1 LSIRNINQNGREKE
15 TDSTNSKQR
24 LIGKVLSPA
33 VKLFLRSQVEK
44 VSHLEVK
51 ISGGDWQILS
61 GSIPHVSISASQ
73 AVYQGLHLSQIQL
86 AAEGIRTNLGQVI
99 KGQPLRL
106 LEPVPVF
113 GELILQ
119 QSDLNA
125 TLQAPLLSNALTDLL
140 KTLFPESSLVKEQ
153 SNWHKIAIATNQLII
168 ETTVIDENNRP
179 IPVVI
184 RTGVKLVSCREIQ
197 LTQPQ
202 IQTPTG
208 LAGVELD
215 SFKLDLGPEVAIEEL
230 SLNLGQLICRGRIN
244 VAPA

>member
-1 LSIRNINQNGREKE
+1 MDIRNINQNGREKE
-15 TDSTNSKQR
+15 TSTKQR

-51 ISGGDWQILS
+51 ISGGDRQILS
-61 GSIPHVSISASQ
+61 GSIPHVAISASQ
-73 AVYQGLHLSQIQL
+73 AVYQGLHLSQLQL

-119 QSDLNA
+119 ESDLNA
-125 TLQAPLLSNALTDLL
+125 SLQAPLLSNALTDLL
-140 KTLFPESSLVKEQ
+140 KTLFPDSLVNRQ
-153 SNWHKIAIATNQLII
+153 SNWQKIAFATNQLII
-168 ETTVIDENNRP
+168 HAAVVDENNRL
-179 IPVVI
+179 IPVVV
-184 RTGVKLVSCREIQ
+184 RTGVDLASCREIQ

-202 IQTPTG
+202 IQTQASLPW
-208 LAGVELD
+208 VEVD

-230 SLNLGQLICRGRIN
+230 FLDAGQLVCRGRIN
-244 VAPA
+244 VVPA